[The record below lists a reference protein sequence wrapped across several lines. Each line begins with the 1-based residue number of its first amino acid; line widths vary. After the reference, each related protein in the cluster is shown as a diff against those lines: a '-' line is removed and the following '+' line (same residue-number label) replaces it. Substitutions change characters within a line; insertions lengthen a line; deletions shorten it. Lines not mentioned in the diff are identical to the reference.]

1 VTNQEIILY
10 VKQKEAISVA
20 EPLSS
25 PYATFYRLHQLRFV
39 ALCCVPFTA
48 CTNCGLLNYTLF
60 PLEPAQTAVCCIM
73 LYSLYSLQ
81 QMRFDA
87 LCCIPI
93 RACTNCGFWHYA
105 VFPLKPAAT
114 AVSCIML
121 FSIYSLQQMRF
132 VAL

>member
-1 VTNQEIILY
+1 
-10 VKQKEAISVA
+10 
-20 EPLSS
+20 
-25 PYATFYRLHQLRFV
+25 
-39 ALCCVPFTA
+39 
-48 CTNCGLLNYTLF
+48 
-60 PLEPAQTAVCCIM
+60 M